1 VVPLTSRADTSPEAI
16 EELTRSWRSWTSE
29 QRWALL
35 AALDADVEAI
45 ARAGILWANPDYNE
59 EEVNRELFR
68 RRYGD
73 QLALD
78 ALGPSRSH

>member
-1 VVPLTSRADTSPEAI
+1 VVALTSRADTSPEAI
-16 EELTRSWRSWTSE
+16 DELMRTWRSLTCE
-29 QRWALL
+29 KRWALL
-35 AALDADVEAI
+35 AALDADVETI

-59 EEVNRELFR
+59 EEVHRELFR

-73 QLALD
+73 QLTLD

>member
-1 VVPLTSRADTSPEAI
+1 MAPSTGRADTSSEAI
-16 EELTRSWRSWTSE
+16 EELARIWRSRTSE
-29 QRWALL
+29 ERWALL
-35 AALDADVEAI
+35 AALDADVETI
-45 ARAGILWANPDYNE
+45 ARAGIRWANPDFNE

-78 ALGPSRSH
+78 ALGPNRSH